1 VSPLRVRGIRC
12 APLVLCALH
21 PRSVMAS
28 SSRFFATGDSSD
40 DSRSA
45 SGSDEEVDVM
55 STQLG
60 GAGQVKLVYS
70 SSESEEEK
78 RTIRSAKDKAFEHI
92 AATCKAMLQ
101 HLRIGDYTSVT
112 RDWEALGKQ
121 MEKAKAVVAKEGVP
135 AFYLTAMAQLNQS
148 LNDTFANKDEV
159 KKMSSMNSK
168 ALTALRTK
176 VKKQLLTQ
184 PLQGQ
189 IEAHLKKNPLPVAA
203 AEDESSAAAGS
214 GTTGAAKGDSESES
228 SESDGGKPAAKK
240 KPAGKKPA
248 GKKAAESSSS
258 SSSES
263 EDERKKPAGKKPAAK
278 KPAGKKAAE
287 SSSSSS
293 SSSSSESDSDSD
305 SDSSSSSES
314 SSSDSDMDSSDSGS
328 DAAAGNAWFT
338 REFWLKKEYKKN
350 YKV

>member
-1 VSPLRVRGIRC
+1 
-12 APLVLCALH
+12 
-21 PRSVMAS
+21 
-28 SSRFFATGDSSD
+28 
-40 DSRSA
+40 
-45 SGSDEEVDVM
+45 
-55 STQLG
+55 
-60 GAGQVKLVYS
+60 
-70 SSESEEEK
+70 
-78 RTIRSAKDKAFEHI
+78 
-92 AATCKAMLQ
+92 MLQ

-121 MEKAKAVVAKEGVP
+121 MEKSKAVVAKEGVP

-168 ALTALRTK
+168 ALTALRTT

-189 IEAHLKKNPLPVAA
+189 IEAHLKKNPLPAVA
-203 AEDESSAAAGS
+203 AEDEASAAAGS

-263 EDERKKPAGKKPAAK
+263 EDERKKPAAKKPAGK

-293 SSSSSESDSDSD
+293 SSSSSESDSDSDSD